1 MSFESLVPAGT
12 ELLEAEELPE
22 EESKVHQLKMVPLRK
37 IPVKMAE
44 EVDEK
49 EFILG
54 TTVGGKLLPGVVE
67 QTRWARGEAEMNYLQ
82 ELVNDVNALV
92 ALSGRVDVLVQHSIQ
107 FEVISF
113 LYFYKKRFFLEKS
126 SANFK
131 DDSAKEAVL

>member
-1 MSFESLVPAGT
+1 
-12 ELLEAEELPE
+12 
-22 EESKVHQLKMVPLRK
+22 
-37 IPVKMAE
+37 MAE